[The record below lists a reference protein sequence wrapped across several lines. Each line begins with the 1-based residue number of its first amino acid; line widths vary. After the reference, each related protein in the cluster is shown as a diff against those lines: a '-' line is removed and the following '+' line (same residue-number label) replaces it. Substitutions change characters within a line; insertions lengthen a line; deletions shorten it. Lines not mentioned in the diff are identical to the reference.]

1 MQHFAALST
10 KLSKILDNDD
20 RLKLKNNESLMT
32 KRLATYLADGIYDIL
47 EEWAKDERRSVS
59 SLSAFIL
66 EQAARERQK
75 QAQKQS
81 PPSDEKQT

>member
-1 MQHFAALST
+1 
-10 KLSKILDNDD
+10 
-20 RLKLKNNESLMT
+20 MT

-66 EQAARERQK
+66 EQAVRERQK
-75 QAQKQS
+75 QIQKQS